1 MKKILL
7 TIFLFILV
15 SSKNKVI
22 EFGKNTT
29 FDKDNKEFE
38 FTYDQPDIFF
48 IQTNYNH
55 KLGLKFFI
63 DGTQHY
69 QYISDKGGVGFITSQ
84 HNAASYKIILETDLN
99 DNGTIWVNPSKN
111 ELKLDMI
118 EKVEWKFNIT
128 NDNYGP
134 ESKLTYVIDR
144 VAKSKTIDFKY
155 SNEIKDRY
163 NKTIKVP
170 SPFQVCSEGN
180 CKDNISTYDFK
191 KGYSYKIY
199 IKYNKIGNYYVFPS
213 FSLGDKKKLIFNSR
227 VIYLLLLFIL

>member
-48 IQTNYNH
+48 IQTNYSD

-84 HNAASYKIILETDLN
+84 HNAASYKIILETDSS
-99 DNGTIWVNPSKN
+99 NGTIWVNPSKN
-111 ELKLDMI
+111 ELKLDMNK
-118 EKVEWKFNIT
+118 KVEWKFDIA
-128 NDNYGP
+128 NDNSGP
-134 ESKLTYVIDR
+134 ESKLTYVIDK
-144 VAKSKTIDFKY
+144 AEKSASFVFKY
-155 SNEIKDRY
+155 NKEIKDRY
-163 NKTIKVP
+163 NKTINVP
-170 SPFQVCSEGN
+170 NPFQICHGDD
-180 CKDNISTYDFK
+180 CQDNISTYAFK